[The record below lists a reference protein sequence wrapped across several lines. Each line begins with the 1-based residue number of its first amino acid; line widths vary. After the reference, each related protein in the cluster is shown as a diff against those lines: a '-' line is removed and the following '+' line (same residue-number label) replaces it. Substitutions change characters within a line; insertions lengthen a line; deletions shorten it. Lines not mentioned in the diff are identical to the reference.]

1 MNIDIPSDV
10 MKILFGYGLL
20 FIGGTMWVHG
30 LLKHLAHLIS
40 TVLASVSREE
50 EEKILKSWRRH
61 FAICFLWIVPLG
73 ALLFVFGLAILGVDV
88 LP

>member
-1 MNIDIPSDV
+1 MNIEIPSDV

-30 LLKHLAHLIS
+30 Y
-40 TVLASVSREE
+40 
-50 EEKILKSWRRH
+50 